1 VCLRRTCGQDQS
13 SGTGP
18 AVELRRHVHDDGGM
32 AARSRPTRMASPTS
46 DLRRS
51 RILVCIRLDLLLIL
65 QIVTTSRYTEFDGK
79 TEGENA

>member
-32 AARSRPTRMASPTS
+32 AARSRPTRLHLQHRTCSGAE
-46 DLRRS
+46 
-51 RILVCIRLDLLLIL
+51 ILVCIRLDLLLIL